1 MLQPREKAIH
11 SAAKAVLFVED
22 DTYIG
27 AFLVEAVREETS
39 YQAMLAVTGAQAL
52 DLLHYLR
59 PSLIVCD
66 YRLPDMD
73 GFTLHDLLRARE
85 EFTNIPIILMSAMP
99 QVMTRTIQHEKLLRL
114 KKPFDLDTFLCLIN
128 NILE

>member
-1 MLQPREKAIH
+1 MLQPREKVIH
-11 SAAKAVLFVED
+11 SAAKAVLVVED
-22 DTYIG
+22 DTDVG
-27 AFLVEAVREETS
+27 AFLVQAVREETS

-59 PSLIVCD
+59 PGLIVCD

-85 EFTNIPIILMSAMP
+85 EFTNTPIILMSGMP
-99 QVMTRTIQHEKLLRL
+99 RVMTRTIEHEKLLRL
-114 KKPFDLDTFLCLIN
+114 KKPFGLDRFLSLVN

>member
-11 SAAKAVLFVED
+11 SAAKAVLVVED

-66 YRLPDMD
+66 YCLPDMD

-85 EFTNIPIILMSAMP
+85 EFINIPIILMSAMP

-114 KKPFDLDTFLCLIN
+114 KKPFELDTFLCLIN